1 MAAGYGKALDD
12 RSPLYSTLVYQFR
25 IKAAPEEESA
35 DVSGRRATRLSTRAI
50 QLSARTA
57 LLAVLTAA
65 HAQWPARL
73 IIHAVLSAANLH
85 TDDKA
90 ECASETYQF
99 PAEMLSPISYST
111 EIVLENNI

>member
-1 MAAGYGKALDD
+1 M
-12 RSPLYSTLVYQFR
+12 
-25 IKAAPEEESA
+25 PEEVGA
-35 DVSGRRATRLSTRAI
+35 DIGGRRAARLSTRAI
-50 QLSARTA
+50 QLSAQTA

-73 IIHAVLSAANLH
+73 IIRAVLSAANLH

-90 ECASETYQF
+90 ECAGETCLYLV
-99 PAEMLSPISYST
+99 EKLSPISYST